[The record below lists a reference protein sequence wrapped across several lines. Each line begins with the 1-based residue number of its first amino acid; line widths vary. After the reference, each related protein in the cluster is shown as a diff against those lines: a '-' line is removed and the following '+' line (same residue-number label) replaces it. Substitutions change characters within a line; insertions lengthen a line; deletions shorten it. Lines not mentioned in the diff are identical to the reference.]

1 MNISEKQLIDQFK
14 ESIKYLTSEQ
24 IKKVGIMVETLAI
37 ISEEQ
42 NTKSEK
48 QQEGG

>member
-37 ISEEQ
+37 VSEEQ
-42 NTKSEK
+42 KRKSEN